1 MRHLANA
8 HGRDLEIESA
18 GTGGW
23 HAGDAPDA
31 RMSAAALE
39 RGIDLSAQKAR
50 QVRPEDFRHFTHIYA
65 MDGQNFADLEALRPG
80 DATAELALF
89 LGRGD
94 VPDPYYGGPEGFE
107 HVLDLVE
114 ARCAVLLGQLG

>member
-31 RMSAAALE
+31 RMSAAALG
-39 RGIDLSAQKAR
+39 RGIDLSVQKAR

-65 MDGQNFADLEALRPG
+65 MDRQNFADLEALKPE

-114 ARCAVLLGQLG
+114 ARCAVLLAQLG